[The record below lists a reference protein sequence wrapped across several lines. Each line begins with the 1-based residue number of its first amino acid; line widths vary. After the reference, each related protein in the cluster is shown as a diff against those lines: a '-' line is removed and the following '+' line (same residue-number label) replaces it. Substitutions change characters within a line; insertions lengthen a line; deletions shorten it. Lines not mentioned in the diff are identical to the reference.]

1 MDRVYL
7 QERPLFIFHNIIGTS
22 PEHNSILF
30 EKKRSAAE
38 SGGEHISQAALAAGL
53 TERVGFHTGFGGGIP
68 QFLPGPDGNTA
79 AGTVDQLEGLVPDR
93 PGIGIFSKFNG
104 PRGTDSGTAAAADT
118 DRAGLVIRGGDFL
131 GDSAVDGGDGADAQ
145 FCAGPGA

>member
-1 MDRVYL
+1 MQPETGGSPQYGAVPL
-7 QERPLFIFHNIIGTS
+7 ER
-22 PEHNSILF
+22 
-30 EKKRSAAE
+30 KRSAAE
-38 SGGEHISQAALAAGL
+38 GGGEHISQAALAAGL
-53 TERVGFHTGFGGGIP
+53 TENIGLHTGLSGGIL
-68 QFLPGPDGNTA
+68 QLFPGPDGSTA

-118 DRAGLVIRGGDFL
+118 DRAGLVIRGGDLL